1 MTADNAKTPD
11 ENFCESCEK
20 SVETEVEFCPH
31 CGEEQS
37 TPSNPAVGPMV
48 GNGLSGLFNVMGIGH
63 MASGHVGR
71 GFRFMISGWA
81 LFIIA
86 WALWL
91 GGGVADLFFDVLFVR
106 IITGLL
112 TLLTFPAYIGIWI
125 WSIVDI
131 KNIVAGKNETT
142 NQNQV

>member
-1 MTADNAKTPD
+1 MAAENTKGPD

-37 TPSNPAVGPMV
+37 PPSNPAVGPMV
-48 GNGLSGLFNVMGIGH
+48 GNGLSGLFCFMGIGH

-71 GFRFMISGWA
+71 GFRFMIAGWGLA
-81 LFIIA
+81 IIPVV
-86 WALWL
+86 LWFA
-91 GGGVADLFFDVLFVR
+91 GVVGSLTGVPFVN

-112 TLLTFPAYIGIWI
+112 TLLTFPTYIGIWI

>member
-1 MTADNAKTPD
+1 MAAENTKGPD

-20 SVETEVEFCPH
+20 PVETEAAHCTH

-37 TPSNPAVGPMV
+37 TPINPAIGPMV
-48 GNGLSGLFNVMGIGH
+48 GNGISGLFNVMGIGH
-63 MASGHVGR
+63 MAQGHVGR

-86 WALWL
+86 IALWL
-91 GGGVADLFFDVLFVR
+91 SGTVAGFLDVPFVN
-106 IITGLL
+106 IITGVLAF
-112 TLLTFPAYIGIWI
+112 LTFPAYIGLWI
-125 WSIVDI
+125 WSIVDV